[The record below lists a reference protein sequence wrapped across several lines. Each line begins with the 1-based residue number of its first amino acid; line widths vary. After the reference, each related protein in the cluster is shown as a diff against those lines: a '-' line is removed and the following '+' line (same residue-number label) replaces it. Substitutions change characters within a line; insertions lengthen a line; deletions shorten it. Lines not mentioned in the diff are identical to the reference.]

1 MSGKLGYVDGIL
13 AVRNPKPINILKGK
27 YISLISLGEQMTVVA
42 TTTSPSM
49 KPSINVK
56 IQ

>member
-1 MSGKLGYVDGIL
+1 MSGKLGYIDGIL

-27 YISLISLGEQMTVVA
+27 YISLISLGDQMTVVA
-42 TTTSPSM
+42 TTTSPSI
-49 KPSINVK
+49 KASIDIK

>member
-1 MSGKLGYVDGIL
+1 MSGKLGYIDGIL

-27 YISLISLGEQMTVVA
+27 YISLISLGDQMTVVA
-42 TTTSPSM
+42 TTISPSI
-49 KPSINVK
+49 KPSIDVK